1 MGCGGYVGGKPALEH
16 YKDGLFGDPRITTW
30 TRGQPAE
37 VFWASGANHMGGY
50 AYRLCKVNNGKFWKV
65 TEKCFNKGHLNFYGG
80 VIKDDFYD
88 DIYIL
93 LAGDTTWIDMDARRG
108 EMTENTWEARQ
119 LVTTTEGTTPEGSMW
134 AKLTIGRPK
143 KGRYFAF
150 KDLVEVPEDLE
161 PGEYV
166 LSFRWDSLHT
176 PQVWNA
182 CSNILIQ

>member
-88 DIYIL
+88 VVYIL
-93 LAGDTTWIDMDARRG
+93 FVR
-108 EMTENTWEARQ
+108 
-119 LVTTTEGTTPEGSMW
+119 
-134 AKLTIGRPK
+134 
-143 KGRYFAF
+143 
-150 KDLVEVPEDLE
+150 
-161 PGEYV
+161 
-166 LSFRWDSLHT
+166 
-176 PQVWNA
+176 
-182 CSNILIQ
+182 